1 MAPLVFLRRL
11 TCHSCSS
18 CWDYCVVLVLVVV
31 VGGVFLQLY
40 AADEPDV
47 RIGLFRKYNP
57 PEELTIGDNYA
68 TFFFYF
74 LHAPLLLNA
83 LLALS
88 LNRWLDFQDGPQ

>member
-1 MAPLVFLRRL
+1 
-11 TCHSCSS
+11 
-18 CWDYCVVLVLVVV
+18 VLVLVVV